1 MTLLQIIPENAT
13 EPSKRRGGRRPARDR
28 LTPYAFLSPTVMLML
43 VLMLV
48 PIVMVIVY
56 SLKDNVIMRKNST
69 FIGFGNF
76 AEVLSDKVFR
86 KALVN
91 TTIFTVASVVAHLLL
106 GLGFALLLNSP
117 LLGNRIKALFRVI
130 YFLPWLFTVAV
141 IAILWRLMLNPNG
154 IVNFLLEK
162 VGVIDSGVEWLS
174 SPNTAL
180 ISVIFINVWAGYP
193 FYMVSLLA
201 GLQGIP
207 KDLYEAAR
215 VDGASNFAQFR
226 NVTLPQLKPIVISMA
241 MLDVIWTTQQFA
253 LIWMTTGGGP
263 IDKTEMLSTYT
274 YKLAFSQYQFS
285 LASASAV
292 IILAGSMVLAFLY
305 VRHQKARD

>member
-1 MTLLQIIPENAT
+1 MTLLQIIPENHEDTPKSA
-13 EPSKRRGGRRPARDR
+13 GRRPVKDR
-28 LTPYAFLSPTVMLML
+28 LTPYGFLSPTVLLML
-43 VLMLV
+43 VLMAV
-48 PIVMVIVY
+48 PIVMVIWY
-56 SLKDNVIMRKNST
+56 SLQNNVIMRKNPS
-69 FIGFGNF
+69 FIGLDNF
-76 AEVLSDKVFR
+76 VEVVTDRTFR
-86 KALVN
+86 TALWN
-91 TTIFTVASVVAHLLL
+91 TTVFTVASVVAHLLL
-106 GLGFALLLNSP
+106 GLGFAMLLNSP
-117 LLGNRIKALFRVI
+117 LLGNRTKALFRVV

-154 IVNFLLEK
+154 VVNYLLEK
-162 VGVIDSGVEWLS
+162 VGVVDAPVEWLS
-174 SPNTAL
+174 SPSTAL
-180 ISVIFINVWAGYP
+180 AAVIFINVWAGYP

-215 VDGASNFAQFR
+215 VDGAGTLAQFR
-226 NVTLPQLKPIVISMA
+226 NVTLPQLKPIIISMA

-274 YKLAFSQYQFS
+274 YKLAFSEYQFS

-292 IILAGSMVLAFLY
+292 VIFAGSMVLAFLY

>member
-1 MTLLQIIPENAT
+1 MTLLQIIPENQADT
-13 EPSKRRGGRRPARDR
+13 PKSAGRRPVKDR
-28 LTPYAFLSPTVMLML
+28 LTPYAFLSPTVLLML

-56 SLKDNVIMRKNST
+56 SLQDNVIMRKNSS
-69 FIGFGNF
+69 FIGLGNF
-76 AEVLSDKVFR
+76 VEVLTDKTFR
-86 KALVN
+86 TALVN
-91 TTIFTVASVVAHLLL
+91 TTIFTVASVIAHLLL
-106 GLGFALLLNSP
+106 GLAFALLLNSP
-117 LLGNRIKALFRVI
+117 LLGNRTKALFRVI

-162 VGVIDSGVEWLS
+162 VGIIDSGVEWLS
-174 SPNTAL
+174 SPKTAL
-180 ISVIFINVWAGYP
+180 IAVIFINVWAGYP

-207 KDLYEAAR
+207 KDLYKAAR

-226 NVTLPQLKPIVISMA
+226 NVTLPQLKPIIISMA

-274 YKLAFSQYQFS
+274 YKLAFSEYQFS

-292 IILAGSMVLAFLY
+292 VIFVGSMILAFLY